1 MWCPLEADFLRFY
14 GIHNVLDTRW
24 HKFLRFIAYLPPE
37 DSIFLR
43 ILSGRQVEYLEDGTA
58 VPKGSVEANRAKQEL
73 RKQHKRDGKPRQ
85 KMSLSQFLNESP
97 SAGSIKGTD
106 A

>member
-1 MWCPLEADFLRFY
+1 MWGPLEADFLRFY
-14 GIHNVLDTRW
+14 GIENVLHTRW
-24 HKFLRFIAYLPPE
+24 HKFIRFIAYLPPE

-43 ILSGRQVEYLEDGTA
+43 ILSGRQIEYLEDGTA
-58 VPKGSVEANRAKQEL
+58 VSKDSVEASRAKQEL

-85 KMSLSQFLNESP
+85 KMSLSQFFKESP
-97 SAGSIKGTD
+97 SAGSIRSTD